1 MGKDKNKDGET
12 ATSKTS
18 RDTRDLSQDREAQ
31 DTALAQTIA
40 EAVAREMAKAHAYC
54 QAILNKRGTATLQTS
69 LKVSSGAN
77 GFKVMD
83 PFNWTKDK
91 SIYQRWQLWSEKVR
105 LALDAMEGD
114 SEKTK
119 ISYFHWIIGER
130 MGHIESWKNSKTL
143 ISQSAYDELENKEG
157 KYPSECIESYFTL
170 FELLLAPKSNPLLAV
185 EELHFAKQGSMT
197 SGEFHS
203 HIVKIAKRCKFPNPE
218 AEERAIRDAIFL
230 GMNSQWARDKAI
242 NLMNEEAKEL
252 TVEFLMNQL
261 AIEDCNAQHK
271 ILSQLNSSS
280 SVNFAAYDH
289 RQKKGKSNKPKCTN
303 GKNVGQNN
311 SGARTSSNHNQ
322 PSRKP
327 PGMEG
332 KCMRCGKPEHQPGQK
347 CAAKN
352 AKCKECHKI
361 GHFYKVCQSR
371 KRGRRAHL
379 VPTAPPQTEQDT
391 HIN

>member
-1 MGKDKNKDGET
+1 MGKDKHKDGEA
-12 ATSKTS
+12 ATSETNNTQDGR
-18 RDTRDLSQDREAQ
+18 RDSWRVHCQGQEARDATLV
-31 DTALAQTIA
+31 QTIA
-40 EAVAREMAKAHAYC
+40 EAVAREVAKVHVHY
-54 QAILNKRGTATLQTS
+54 QAILNEKGTSTLQTS
-69 LKVSSGAN
+69 LTISSRAN

-83 PFNWTKDK
+83 PFDWTKDK
-91 SIYQRWQLWSEKVR
+91 SIYQRWQLWSEKAR
-105 LALDAMEGD
+105 LALDAMEED

-119 ISYFHWIIGER
+119 ISYFHHWINAEG
-130 MGHIESWKNSKTL
+130 MGHIESWKNSNTL
-143 ISQSAYDELENKEG
+143 ISQSAYDELESTEG
-157 KYPSECIESYFTL
+157 KYSSECIESYFTL

-203 HIVKIAKRCKFPNPE
+203 HIVKIAKRCKYPNPE

-230 GMNSQWARDKAI
+230 GMNSQQARDKAI

-252 TVEFLMNQL
+252 TVEFLMNEL

-280 SVNFAAYDH
+280 SVNFAAYNH
-289 RQKKGKSNKPKCTN
+289 RQNKGKSNKSKCTS

-311 SGARTSSNHNQ
+311 SGVQTSSNNNH

-332 KCMRCGKPEHQPGQK
+332 KCMRYGKPEHQPGQK

-352 AKCKECHKI
+352 AKCKEFHKI
-361 GHFYKVCQSR
+361 GHFYKVCQSK
-371 KRGRRAHL
+371 KRGRRANL
-379 VPTAPPQTEQDT
+379 AQIAPQ
-391 HIN
+391 